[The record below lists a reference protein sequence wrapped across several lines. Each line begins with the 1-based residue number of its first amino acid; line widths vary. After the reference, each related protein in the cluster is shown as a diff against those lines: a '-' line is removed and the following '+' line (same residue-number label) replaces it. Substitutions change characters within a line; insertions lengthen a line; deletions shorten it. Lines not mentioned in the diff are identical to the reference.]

1 MIKGKMYYLF
11 NFILIE
17 IKEITEL
24 LSEHEQQIKG

>member
-1 MIKGKMYYLF
+1 MIKRIMYYLF
-11 NFILIE
+11 NFVLME